1 MARILVPPVVPIRH
15 TSGVTYTWR
24 ALTRADIPAS
34 AAVLN
39 AAFAADGAGEMM
51 TEELLAEDF
60 DNPRLDLAGDT
71 IGVWDVEDLVGL
83 GSVHGRDEL
92 VDGRALVTL
101 RGQIHPRHRGRGLG
115 GRLLTRLEVLGEDW
129 AAKHLP
135 GAPVRLR
142 ASGGL
147 AGSSTQQLLEQFGY
161 SPDNYFVTMEVNL
174 TSWAD
179 PGTQT
184 VAVSP
189 DAELLEEIR
198 EAHNDAFR
206 DHRNHSPVP
215 ADQWAHFAASSS
227 MRREQ
232 SQVVLENGRVLAYA
246 LATEEKPGTL
256 HVGLVGTRR
265 EARGRG
271 LAKDVLIASLRSARE
286 AGFATSELEVDQ
298 TSPTG
303 ADRLYASVGYR
314 PVRVLSR
321 YFRDM
326 S

>member
-1 MARILVPPVVPIRH
+1 M
-15 TSGVTYTWR
+15 TFTWR
-24 ALTRADIPAS
+24 ALTRADIPAA
-34 AAVLN
+34 AAVAN
-39 AAFAADGAGEMM
+39 AAFAADGTGEMV
-51 TEELLAEDF
+51 TEELMAEDF
-60 DNPRLDLAGDT
+60 GNPRLNLASDT
-71 IGVWDVEDLVGL
+71 IGLWDGDDLAGL
-83 GSVHGRDEL
+83 GSVHGREEL

-115 GRLLTRLEVLGEDW
+115 RRLLTYLEGLGEEW

-147 AGSSTQQLLEQFGY
+147 AGSSTQQLLEQSGY
-161 SPDNYFVTMEVNL
+161 RPDNYFVTMEVDL
-174 TSWAD
+174 STWAD

-184 VAVSP
+184 VAIRP
-189 DAELLEEIR
+189 GEELREAIR

-206 DHRNHSPVP
+206 DHRNYSPIP

-227 MRREQ
+227 MRPEQ
-232 SQVVLENGRVLAYA
+232 SQVVLVDGRVLAYA

-256 HVGLVGTRR
+256 HLGLVGTRR

-271 LAKDVLIASLRSARE
+271 LAKDVLIASLRAARE
-286 AGFATSELEVDQ
+286 AGFDISELEVDQ
-298 TSPTG
+298 SSPTG

-321 YFRDM
+321 YTRDV